1 MTLAVMS
8 LPLVHPRSAVGMV
21 KGGSNQMLA
30 ILVTLLLSM
39 ESLAE
44 INMAQRMESSLVV
57 FS

>member
-1 MTLAVMS
+1 
-8 LPLVHPRSAVGMV
+8 
-21 KGGSNQMLA
+21 MLA